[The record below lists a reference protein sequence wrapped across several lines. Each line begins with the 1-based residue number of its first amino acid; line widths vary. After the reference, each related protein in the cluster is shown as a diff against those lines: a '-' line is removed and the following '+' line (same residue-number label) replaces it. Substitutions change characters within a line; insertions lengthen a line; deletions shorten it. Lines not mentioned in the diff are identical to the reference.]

1 MLLHTTNACSHKIH
15 TKILQS
21 YPHNN
26 NIWDFATFYKNLSS
40 PQVKLYLTPI
50 MKKHCILVAS
60 QVVQQ
65 FKTKFVRKIRNAR
78 RMSKLSE
85 NRA

>member
-1 MLLHTTNACSHKIH
+1 MLLHTANACAHKIP

-21 YPHNN
+21 ETHNN

-40 PQVKLYLTPI
+40 PQVKLYVIPI
-50 MKKHCILVAS
+50 VKKHCILVAS
-60 QVVQQ
+60 QAAQQ